1 MNDITLIATLI
12 IMYFTGYFWGKSRSV
27 KEKPENEQGQNQDQD
42 QYNYAYIKG
51 YLDAS
56 QKMMQIM
63 ENESVKTIDEV
74 KKYYDDFPKMGIN

>member
-12 IMYFTGYFWGKSRSV
+12 VIYFIGYLWGKNRSV
-27 KEKPENEQGQNQDQD
+27 KVKPKNQQDQDKD
-42 QYNYAYIKG
+42 QYNYAYIRG